1 MAACPKCGE
10 GGVDA
15 DRCPHCGVVIPLYRA
30 YLDKVRAG
38 PTAPV
43 AVAAPAAILASTA
56 LAVPPVPVP
65 AESILGA
72 TSARPDLTALR
83 RLRFHGT
90 GGSLFGMWVV
100 NVFLTLITLGIG
112 AAWARVRTR
121 KYLFS
126 QTSFDGDRFAYHGTA
141 EELVRGYLK
150 AGLVFGVPFYG
161 LTRGPELL
169 GAGPVVTLGA
179 ELLAWTLLVACIPV
193 AVVGAR
199 RYRLGRTSWRGIR
212 FAFRGPTLEFV
223 KLFLG
228 GGLLTALTL
237 GVYYPT
243 WITRRQAFL
252 VSHSYFGSEPFHF
265 DGGDRELRWPFLM
278 ALLLFP
284 VTLGLSWFWF
294 KAARDRHFARHTSFG
309 LARLHSTVTGRDLML
324 LTLTNGFLLIVTL
337 GVAYPWNVA
346 RSLTAA
352 YSWLSVGGPL
362 ELEAVVARA
371 QRVSATG
378 EGLAGFFDTGFDLG

>member
-15 DRCPHCGVVIPLYRA
+15 DQCPHCGVVIPLYQT
-30 YLDKVRAG
+30 YLDKLRAG
-38 PTAPV
+38 PGA
-43 AVAAPAAILASTA
+43 AVAAAVPAAPSVAAVAPPRPAVAPTLADPA
-56 LAVPPVPVP
+56 AV
-65 AESILGA
+65 
-72 TSARPDLTALR
+72 R

-90 GGSLFGMWVV
+90 GDSLFGMWVV
-100 NVFLTLITLGIG
+100 NVFLTLITLGIC
-112 AAWARVRTR
+112 AAWARVRMR
-121 KYLFS
+121 RYLFS

-161 LTRGPELL
+161 LTKGPELI
-169 GAGPVVTLGA
+169 GAGPFLALGA
-179 ELLAWTLLVACIPV
+179 ELLAWGLLVAFIPV

-199 RYRLGRTSWRGIR
+199 RYRLSRTSWRGIR
-212 FAFRGPTLEFV
+212 FAFRGPTLEFL

-228 GGLLTALTL
+228 GALLTGLTL
-237 GVYYPT
+237 GFYYPT
-243 WITRRQAFL
+243 WLTRRQAFL

-265 DGGDRELRWPFLM
+265 DGGDRELRRPFL
-278 ALLLFP
+278 AAVLLFP
-284 VTLGLSWFWF
+284 LTFGLSWFWF

-324 LTLTNGFLLIVTL
+324 LKLTNGFLLLVTL
-337 GVAYPWNVA
+337 GLAYPWNVA
-346 RSLTAA
+346 RSLSVT
-352 YSWLSVGGPL
+352 YSWLSVRGPL
-362 ELEAVVARA
+362 ELDAVVQRA

>member
-10 GGVDA
+10 GGVGA
-15 DRCPHCGVVIPLYRA
+15 DRCPHCGVVIPLYQV
-30 YLDKVRAG
+30 YLDKLRAG
-38 PTAPV
+38 PAA
-43 AVAAPAAILASTA
+43 AVAAAVPAAPFVAAVAPPRPAVAST
-56 LAVPPVPVP
+56 LADP
-65 AESILGA
+65 AA
-72 TSARPDLTALR
+72 VR

-90 GGSLFGMWVV
+90 GDSLFGMWVV
-100 NVFLTLITLGIG
+100 NVFLTLITLGIC
-112 AAWARVRTR
+112 AAWARVRMR

-161 LTRGPELL
+161 LTKGPELI
-169 GAGPVVTLGA
+169 GAGPFLALGA
-179 ELLAWTLLVACIPV
+179 ELLAWVFLVAFIPV

-199 RYRLGRTSWRGIR
+199 RYRLSRTSWRGIR
-212 FAFRGPTLEFV
+212 FAFRGPTLEFL

-228 GGLLTALTL
+228 GALLTGLTL
-237 GVYYPT
+237 GFYYPT

-265 DGGDRELRWPFLM
+265 DGGDRELRRPLLM
-278 ALLLFP
+278 AVLLFP
-284 VTLGLSWFWF
+284 LTLGLSWFWF

-309 LARLHSTVTGRDLML
+309 LARLHSTETGRDLML
-324 LTLTNGFLLIVTL
+324 LKLTNGILLLVTL
-337 GVAYPWNVA
+337 GLAYPWNVA
-346 RSLTAA
+346 RSLGVT
-352 YSWLSVGGPL
+352 YSWLSVRGPL
-362 ELEAVVARA
+362 ELDAVVQRA